1 MDKFQVPDDLKKMLS
16 NQSVIPFV
24 GAGISMSV
32 KDAAGNSL
40 FPSWKELLQK
50 AADKIEGEERKDDV
64 NYIKY
69 AARSGRG
76 TLEAAKVAKELLG
89 TKKWND
95 FLVEKLDI
103 EYSSCDPQSLR
114 TAEKIWLLGSKLI
127 VTTNYDKVL
136 DWSCPP
142 DTKNDLTRWIIEA
155 AHGLASSLR
164 ERVKKPTVWH
174 LHGRIDNVDKI
185 ILTPDGYEKLYQEN
199 ISEVQYKSALSTL
212 KNYLVSRTLL
222 FIGFSFQDEN
232 LCSQLKIAKDIFQD
246 NIDNHFVLI
255 KESELHRIKELD
267 IPLTAVP
274 YKQHDD
280 LNDLLEELCSYVQVE
295 KDESFSE
302 TSPPLCESLP
312 VKDVSASSKTLADLY
327 RLALP
332 STEGQSCY
340 EAIIAKQ
347 PELSTKNLFEL
358 GCKAIDFKDEIFF
371 NSDSPSDFE
380 YRHILISGPTGCGKT
395 YLMESLI
402 LNSLFERAGT
412 VLFIAP
418 TRELVYEFH
427 RKISETLN
435 AINIEGVIA
444 ENAICSTGE
453 VTDSDYMIHNGM
465 FSVACIVNEK
475 SNVLFSLSRE
485 GSEDI
490 LKNLRLVIID
500 ELHMISDE
508 HRGGVVD
515 SLIGKLFE
523 EISRRENDYEQLDLQ
538 IVGITTESMS
548 DALKTCFTKHRDD
561 DKDHIEPILINVRE
575 RPVAVEHDIAVLA
588 PGSSGR
594 YFLRKLIDFKSQ
606 SDRQIDTKP
615 NAHFVREEILSSLRS
630 NAFEWQEKSTK
641 KEAILPALIQLCL
654 DQTKKHRSTIVAVP
668 SVQLLTEIAKS
679 VANKRKNLLNSA
691 SLSGNELSDLENE
704 MVTTGVATRTK
715 DRVMDFAKSGVFL
728 HYAGLPYELKKWI
741 VNLFSKERD
750 QKFSSL
756 ILFTTETL
764 TYGVNL
770 SADCVVLSDLT
781 WVRSDTSNATYS
793 EPKKIDIEQ
802 NSYHNILG
810 RAGRAGVNKIHDNS
824 TAIVCVAAKEFH
836 REPQRKSILDQYY
849 YTLGWLNKRNVP
861 PLSRLID
868 KHALKICSDKSRNI
882 SIEDFS
888 FPTFRSIMDGLRHVG
903 NNNTPVT
910 VEKLIDFFSKT
921 IYWQTNSEKHDQLKL
936 VVTRFLEAASKHSV
950 QSSRLKLIVC
960 HEPYGNRPAT
970 YQIQPQGEALIDTGT
985 KLQSIEPLAAW
996 LSMIRDK
1003 AHLLQIDGEVP
1014 VELLI
1019 PGFVASPDFW
1029 AIAKELVV
1037 EGGSRYS
1044 QPTPEALHRAK
1055 KWAVYLLEKE
1065 LYELNFTQ
1073 ENITEFIKLIED
1085 YSKVWLGGLSLSVAD
1100 CKETVFIKL
1109 TTISLMWVR
1118 GATLDEIART
1128 YNEKGR
1134 NSHKA
1139 PEFQTKYSDRLGWMA
1154 VMAHR
1159 FFRGEHESG
1168 YLLREH
1174 ERDLPQQSLR
1184 LRLGLPVQGLP
1195 FLGTFPVGAVI
1206 SRHQI
1211 RLLLDKKIRP
1221 SDMLWFKNDN
1231 LSLHKI
1237 VPSIS
1242 GIESDKHK
1250 IEVVRSVRKYFSNQI
1265 KEFGFNVFS
1274 FMGED
1279 INNKWK
1285 NYSSSLLELT
1295 SNPNMQV
1302 DVQQEKFSKTTKEL
1316 IISILSSNEEKNE
1329 DQGDHFKITISR
1341 SGKST
1346 IDVSSNKKEFFSFH
1360 FLKIGEESIIGKK
1373 DSHVI
1378 KVVALWPWPERS
1390 LSSGRCFYVTGFGAI
1405 VIAVLLARNFIEA
1418 SDIINIL
1425 SSELSYSN
1433 RIISIKRLLSEL
1445 TFNDID
1451 RTPIR
1456 ENLLSFFEPGGYE

>member
-1 MDKFQVPDDLKKMLS
+1 
-16 NQSVIPFV
+16 
-24 GAGISMSV
+24 MSV
-32 KDAAGNSL
+32 KDAAGNAL

-50 AADKIEGEERKDDV
+50 AADKIEGEEKKDDV
-64 NYIKY
+64 DYIKS

-89 TKKWND
+89 KKRWND
-95 FLVEKLDI
+95 FLVENLDV
-103 EYSSCDPQSLR
+103 EYSKCDENSLR
-114 TAEKIWLLGSKLI
+114 TAEKIWFLGSKLI
-127 VTTNYDKVL
+127 ITTNYDKVL
-136 DWSCPP
+136 DWTCPQ
-142 DTKNDLTRWIIEA
+142 DTKNDLRHWNIESTYE
-155 AHGLASSLR
+155 LSSSCKY
-164 ERVKKPTVWH
+164 RVDKPTVWH
-174 LHGRIDNVDKI
+174 LHGRISDVDKI
-185 ILTPDGYEKLYQEN
+185 ILTPDGYERLYPEN
-199 ISEVQYKSALSTL
+199 VSEGQYKSALSTL
-212 KNYLVSRTLL
+212 KNYIVSRTLL

-232 LCSQLKIAKDIFQD
+232 LCSQLRIVQDIFQG

-255 KESELHRIKELD
+255 KESELHRIEELGLA
-267 IPLTAVP
+267 LTPVP

-280 LNDLLEELCSYVQVE
+280 LSWLLEELCSYVQIE
-295 KDESFSE
+295 KDESLSADCL
-302 TSPPLCESLP
+302 PPCESLP
-312 VKDVSASSKTLADLY
+312 ARDISPSYKTLAELY

-332 STEGQSCY
+332 STEGQSYY
-340 EAIIAKQ
+340 EEIIAKQ
-347 PELSTKNLFEL
+347 PEMQTKKLFEL

-427 RKISETLN
+427 RKISDTLT
-435 AINIEGVIA
+435 AINIKEISI

-453 VTDSDYMIHNGM
+453 VTDNDYMIHNGM
-465 FSVACIVNEK
+465 FSIACIVNEK
-475 SNVLFSLSRE
+475 SNVLFDLSR
-485 GSEDI
+485 EDI
-490 LKNLRLVIID
+490 LKKLRLVIID

-508 HRGGVVD
+508 QRGGVVD

-523 EISRRENDYEQLDLQ
+523 EISRREDDYEQFDLQ

-548 DALKTCFTKHRDD
+548 DALKACFTKHRDD
-561 DKDHIEPILINVRE
+561 EDHIEPILINVKE
-575 RPVAVEHDIAVLA
+575 RPVAVEHNIAVLA
-588 PGSSGR
+588 PGNSSH

-615 NAHFVREEILSSLRS
+615 NAHLVREEILSSLRN
-630 NAFEWQEKSTK
+630 NAFEWQGNPAK
-641 KEAILPALIQLCL
+641 KETTLPALIQLCL
-654 DQTKKHRSTIVAVP
+654 EQTKKHRSTIVAVP
-668 SVQLLTEIAKS
+668 SVQLLTAIAKS
-679 VANKRKNLLNSA
+679 VANKRKDLLNAS
-691 SLSGNELSDLENE
+691 SLSDDELSDLEKE

-715 DRVMDFAKSGVFL
+715 ERVMDFARSGVFL
-728 HYAGLPYELKKWI
+728 HYAGLPYELKRWI
-741 VNLFSKERD
+741 VNLFSKERG
-750 QKFSSL
+750 KEFSSL

-770 SADCVVLSDLT
+770 SADCVILSDLT

-810 RAGRAGVNKIHDNS
+810 RAGRAGVNKSCDNS
-824 TAIVCVAAKEFH
+824 TAIVCVDAKKFH
-836 REPQRKSILDQYY
+836 REPQRKSLLYQYY
-849 YTLGWLNKRNVP
+849 CTPGWLNKRNVP

-882 SIEDFS
+882 SIEDFC

-903 NNNTPVT
+903 KNNTPVP

-950 QSSRLKLIVC
+950 QHSRLKLVVC
-960 HEPYGNRPAT
+960 HEPYGNRHAT

-1003 AHLLQIDGEVP
+1003 AHLLQVDGEVP

-1037 EGGSRYS
+1037 EGGSHYS

-1065 LYELNFTQ
+1065 LSELNLTKD
-1073 ENITEFIKLIED
+1073 NITAFIELIED

-1109 TTISLMWVR
+1109 TAISLMWVR

-1195 FLGTFPVGAVI
+1195 FLGTFPVGAVV

-1221 SDMLWFKNDN
+1221 SDMLWFRNEK

-1237 VPSIS
+1237 VPSIP
-1242 GIESDKHK
+1242 GLESDSQKK
-1250 IEVVRSVRKYFSNQI
+1250 ELVKSVRRYFTNQI
-1265 KEFGFNVFS
+1265 NEFGFNIFS
-1274 FMGED
+1274 FMGEE

-1285 NYSSSLLELT
+1285 IYSSSLLELT
-1295 SNPNMQV
+1295 NNPN
-1302 DVQQEKFSKTTKEL
+1302 VQIDAQQKKFSEMTREL
-1316 IISILSSNEEKNE
+1316 IISVLSSSEEKHDEQE
-1329 DQGDHFKITISR
+1329 DHLKITIPR
-1341 SGKST
+1341 SNTST
-1346 IDVSSNKKEFFSFH
+1346 IDVSSSKKEPFAFH
-1360 FLKIGEESIIGKK
+1360 FLKIGEESITGKR

-1378 KVVALWPWPERS
+1378 KVVALWPWPERN
-1390 LSSGRCFYVTGFGAI
+1390 LSSSSGFYVTGFGAI
-1405 VIAVLLARNFIEA
+1405 VIAVLLARNFIEV

-1425 SSELSYSN
+1425 SSELAYSN
-1433 RIISIKRLLSEL
+1433 RIISIKSLLSEL